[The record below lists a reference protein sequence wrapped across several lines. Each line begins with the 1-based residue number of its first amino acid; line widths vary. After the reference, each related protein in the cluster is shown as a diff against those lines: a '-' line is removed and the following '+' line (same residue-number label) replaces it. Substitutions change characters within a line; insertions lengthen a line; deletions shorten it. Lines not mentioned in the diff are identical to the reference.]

1 MIILMYRVLH
11 VASNNA
17 STLDSLVLD
26 ELCRET
32 RESAQRYAGRR
43 ARRTLDLGDGARED
57 VLLGLGVREALHD
70 AVDDGLDEVGLLA
83 LLGLLLEADPA
94 VKDGLDLG
102 RERDL
107 LALNECLRL
116 ELCGLLLGR
125 NTLASW

>member
-1 MIILMYRVLH
+1 MTSS
-11 VASNNA
+11 ATPNSESTPTSN
-17 STLDSLVLD
+17 
-26 ELCRET
+26 T
-32 RESAQRYAGRR
+32 RRKKGAL
-43 ARRTLDLGDGARED
+43 TLDLGHRAGED
-57 VLLGLGVREALHD
+57 VLLGLGVVEALED
-70 AVDDGLDEVGLLA
+70 AVDDALDEVGLLA

-125 NTLASW
+125 DTLASW